1 LQLLGESF
9 FSFFLD
15 CMTEFFSLIFI
26 YFSVMG
32 IEPYQIRFD
41 TWDGYSDSLSV
52 SLLETGAQQGVRW
65 FWEKAPVQKVSMK
78 YDIVVF
84 SEAEVRQFFLER
96 IFYLLLLIGTSIN
109 FTCYHLLYFQ
119 LFRRSAL
126 VATSS
131 TVAR

>member
-1 LQLLGESF
+1 
-9 FSFFLD
+9 
-15 CMTEFFSLIFI
+15 
-26 YFSVMG
+26 MG

-84 SEAEVRQFFLER
+84 SEAEVRQIFLER
-96 IFYLLLLIGTSIN
+96 IFYLLLLIGTSIKV
-109 FTCYHLLYFQ
+109 TCYHFLYFQ

>member
-1 LQLLGESF
+1 
-9 FSFFLD
+9 
-15 CMTEFFSLIFI
+15 MTEFFSLIFI
-26 YFSVMG
+26 FFSVMG

-84 SEAEVRQFFLER
+84 SEAEVRQLFLER
-96 IFYLLLLIGTSIN
+96 IFYLFYEILIETSEPLLI
-109 FTCYHLLYFQ
+109 LL
-119 LFRRSAL
+119 
-126 VATSS
+126 VT
-131 TVAR
+131 

>member
-1 LQLLGESF
+1 MLGESF
-9 FSFFLD
+9 FLSSLD

-26 YFSVMG
+26 FFSVMG

-84 SEAEVRQFFLER
+84 SEAEVRQLFFGKK
-96 IFYLLLLIGTSIN
+96 FYLFYEILIETSEPLLI
-109 FTCYHLLYFQ
+109 LLVTY
-119 LFRRSAL
+119 
-126 VATSS
+126 
-131 TVAR
+131 